1 MTTTRTTRCTA
12 RCACGGEGC
21 WRGLMRH
28 IRLLAGG
35 LVIIVMA
42 QTLSAQRTG
51 GPPTAATGVVGG
63 RVAAADTSQPLRR
76 AQIRLVGT
84 ASTTART
91 TTTDGDGRFM
101 FENVAAGDY
110 TVSATKPAYFDM
122 VFGARK
128 SGLTAAGTPLR
139 VADRTE
145 DRESRTAATP
155 RRCHQR
161 SHHRR
166 GTAIRRSTPRCAS
179 CAMSST
185 MANGMPRRPGSRRS
199 PTTVG
204 PIALPVSRRAST
216 SSVRY
221 RARGLRKSARA
232 MRCSAID

>member
-1 MTTTRTTRCTA
+1 
-12 RCACGGEGC
+12 
-21 WRGLMRH
+21 MRH
-28 IRLLAGG
+28 IRLLVGG

-42 QTLSAQRTG
+42 EIPSAQRTG
-51 GPPTAATGVVGG
+51 GPPPAATGVVGG
-63 RVAAADTSQPLRR
+63 RVAAADTGQPLRR

-101 FENVAAGDY
+101 FANVAAGDY
-110 TVSATKPAYFDM
+110 TVSATKPAYLDM

-139 VADRTE
+139 VAPDR
-145 DRESRTAATP
+145 RSRISSCGYLAPVSSAASSPT
-155 RRCHQR
+155 
-161 SHHRR
+161 S
-166 GTAIRRSTPRCAS
+166 TAIRRSTLRCAS

-185 MANGMPRRPGSRRS
+185 MANGMPRRPGSGRS

-216 SSVRY
+216 SSARY
-221 RARGLRKSARA
+221 HATALRKSARA